1 MDVTLVNRTCDAGRM
16 EEITLEVA
24 QPEDAG
30 PLLVVQR
37 SAYLSE
43 AQAYGELFIPPLVE
57 TLDEVRAAVAGGGVL
72 VAKSGCRVV
81 GSVRWQVRDRVC
93 HVGKLSVA
101 GDLQGHGIGS
111 RLLSAVEDHA
121 GVVDAYTLFTGADS
135 SYNIRLYR
143 RHGYAET
150 HTERM
155 SDKVTLVHMTKPATP
170 ARSDVPAA
178 R

>member
-1 MDVTLVNRTCDAGRM
+1 MDETTPQ
-16 EEITLEVA
+16 ITLDA
-24 QPEDAG
+24 AKPEDAG

-57 TLDEVRAAVAGGGVL
+57 TLDEVRAAIAAGDVL
-72 VAKSGCRVV
+72 VARVGPRVV

-111 RLLSAVEDHA
+111 RLLTAVEERAPD
-121 GVVDAYTLFTGADS
+121 VDGYALFTGADS
-135 SYNIRLYR
+135 PYNIRLYE
-143 RHGYAET
+143 RHGYVQT
-150 HTERM
+150 HTERLN
-155 SDKVTLVHMTKPATP
+155 DKVLFVHMRKPATP
-170 ARSDVPAA
+170 DRSGAPAA